1 MFLSSKM
8 QERECCEIFAGCGLK
23 LRAFKKL
30 VANPSL
36 LQALSDL
43 DDLGCSVRNKTNIEP
58 DDK

>member
-1 MFLSSKM
+1 M